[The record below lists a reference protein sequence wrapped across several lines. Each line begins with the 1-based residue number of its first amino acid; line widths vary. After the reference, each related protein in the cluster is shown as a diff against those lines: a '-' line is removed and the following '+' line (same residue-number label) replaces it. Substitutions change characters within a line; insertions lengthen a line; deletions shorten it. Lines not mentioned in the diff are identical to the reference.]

1 MDEIVD
7 KCRTS
12 STMDSKQA
20 IPQTTFGL
28 VTLNHFGIS
37 VRDLDRS
44 IAFYRALTG
53 QEPESTGNWSS
64 TGLGSAAGIGD
75 SSSRTAAAAAAI
87 HWATFRI
94 NNVNIDLV
102 QIKKESG
109 EEEEQPDLS
118 LAKKHSLGELG
129 AMHACFEVEDLEP
142 VFKRM
147 QGAGIKFHGPFHR
160 ISREEDGA
168 EKGIGTAVASFDG
181 PDGERLELIAPQGPF
196 VRKERMAK

>member
-1 MDEIVD
+1 MHEIED
-7 KCRTS
+7 KPPTS
-12 STMDSKQA
+12 SAKDSKQV

-53 QEPESTGNWSS
+53 QEPAATGNWSS
-64 TGLGSAAGIGD
+64 TGLGSASGIGD
-75 SSSRTAAAAAAI
+75 SRSKAAI
-87 HWATFRI
+87 SWATFRI
-94 NNVNIDLV
+94 NNVNIDLL
-102 QIKKESG
+102 QTKKE
-109 EEEEQPDLS
+109 EEPDPP
-118 LAKKHSLGELG
+118 LAKHSLGELG

-147 QGAGIKFHGPFHR
+147 QDAGIKFHGPFHR
-160 ISREEDGA
+160 ISRDEDGA
-168 EKGIGTAVASFDG
+168 EEGIGTVVASFDG

-196 VRKERMAK
+196 VRVEWMAK

>member
-1 MDEIVD
+1 MDEIID

-12 STMDSKQA
+12 STKDSKQA

-53 QEPESTGNWSS
+53 QEPASTGNWSS
-64 TGLGSAAGIGD
+64 TALGSAAGIGD
-75 SSSRTAAAAAAI
+75 NSSRTAAAAAI

-102 QIKKESG
+102 QIKKES
-109 EEEEQPDLS
+109 EEEEPDLS

-129 AMHACFEVEDLEP
+129 AIHACFEVEDLEP

-147 QGAGIKFHGPFHR
+147 QDAGIKFHGPFHR
-160 ISREEDGA
+160 VSREEDGA
-168 EKGIGTAVASFDG
+168 EKGIGTVVASFDG
-181 PDGERLELIAPQGPF
+181 PDGEKLELIEPQGPF
-196 VRKERMAK
+196 VRKERVAK

>member
-7 KCRTS
+7 KCRAS

-20 IPQTTFGL
+20 TPQTTFGV

-75 SSSRTAAAAAAI
+75 SSSRTAAAAAI

-109 EEEEQPDLS
+109 EEEEQPELS

-147 QGAGIKFHGPFHR
+147 QDAGIKFHGPFHR

>member
-12 STMDSKQA
+12 STKDSKQA

-75 SSSRTAAAAAAI
+75 NSSRTAAAAAI

-102 QIKKESG
+102 HINKES
-109 EEEEQPDLS
+109 EEEEEEPDLS

-129 AMHACFEVEDLEP
+129 AIHACFEVEDLEP

-147 QGAGIKFHGPFHR
+147 QDAGIKFHGPFHR
-160 ISREEDGA
+160 VSREEDGA
-168 EKGIGTAVASFDG
+168 EKGIGTVVASFDG
-181 PDGERLELIAPQGPF
+181 PDGEKLELIEPQGPF
-196 VRKERMAK
+196 VRKGRVAK

>member
-1 MDEIVD
+1 V
-7 KCRTS
+7 
-12 STMDSKQA
+12 
-20 IPQTTFGL
+20 
-28 VTLNHFGIS
+28 
-37 VRDLDRS
+37 
-44 IAFYRALTG
+44 
-53 QEPESTGNWSS
+53 
-64 TGLGSAAGIGD
+64 
-75 SSSRTAAAAAAI
+75 I

-102 QIKKESG
+102 QIKKESQ
-109 EEEEQPDLS
+109 EEEPDLP

-147 QGAGIKFHGPFHR
+147 QDAGIKFHGPFHR
-160 ISREEDGA
+160 VSRKEDGA

>member
-7 KCRTS
+7 KCRAS

-20 IPQTTFGL
+20 TPQTTFGL

-37 VRDLDRS
+37 VKDLDRS

-53 QEPESTGNWSS
+53 QEPAATGNWSS
-64 TGLGSAAGIGD
+64 TGLGSASGIGD
-75 SSSRTAAAAAAI
+75 SSRKVAI
-87 HWATFRI
+87 GWATFCI

-102 QIKKESG
+102 QIKKENEKES
-109 EEEEQPDLS
+109 DLPM
-118 LAKKHSLGELG
+118 AKHSLGEHG
-129 AMHACFEVEDLEP
+129 VMHASFEVEDLEP

-147 QGAGIKFHGPFHR
+147 EAAGIKFHGPFHR

-168 EKGIGTAVASFDG
+168 ENGIGTIVASFDG
-181 PDGERLELIAPQGPF
+181 PDGEKLELIAPQGPF